1 MPAHAI
7 VQALRSLRATP
18 VFTATALVTLALGI
32 GANTSM
38 FSVLNATLLRALP
51 YPESGQLVRVYR
63 TTVRSQT
70 LPHSAANFLD
80 HQNQKTVFA
89 GLAAAAWTNFALAEP
104 GHAAERVAGMT
115 VTGDFFTVLG
125 VQPAIGRAL
134 TRDDDQPGRD
144 NVVVLSDSFWRRR
157 FSSDRTIVGRDVR
170 LDGQRVTIVGV
181 MPAGFDDRQLWGTIE
196 MWRPIAFDAET
207 RQNRGGNWLA
217 IIGRL
222 KPGTTIAAAQAS
234 MGAVAARLARDFPGP
249 NAESGISVL
258 PLAATGTDPTIR
270 LLSWFTM
277 GLAACVLL
285 IACANLANLQLA
297 RNAGRARDFALHAA
311 LGASRLRMIRQSL
324 VESVLLGLAGGA
336 LGLLV
341 ASWTND
347 VLGSRVEIAGQV
359 GLAMPLD
366 RTVLAFTAG
375 ASVLTGVLFG
385 VLPAWLAS
393 RGDVNETLKQGGRGS
408 TSRAHHRLRQGL
420 IVAEV
425 ALALVLLSAAGFFI
439 RGIDRFAVRDHGWR
453 TEQLLTGYLTLSAT
467 YDTNDSRRAFH
478 ERLQTRL
485 AALPGV
491 ERVAL
496 SANLPF
502 NGFAAGQRFIIDG
515 RPAPRSGTEPSRAVN
530 FVGPEYFDTL
540 GIGLVEGRAFEAADL
555 TREPM
560 ATIINETM
568 ARQFWPGESAIGKRI
583 AHPMAATEWQEV
595 VGVVRDVTFAT
606 TLAEPDTRFQAYRL
620 LAREPNRSFTVTIRS
635 ALPPETLTDAVRGVV
650 ASIDP
655 DQPVQ
660 EIQSATRVIS
670 RGLANFALV
679 GWLLA
684 GFALLG
690 LFLAAVGIYGVI
702 AGFVG
707 QRINEIGIRVA
718 LGAQARDVLRLVLG
732 QGLRLALAGVAV
744 GLAGTYAV
752 ARLLGAIA
760 PSLPPAEPATA
771 LAVTGML
778 ISFAL
783 LASWL
788 PARQA
793 VRVDP
798 NVALRAD

>member
-7 VQALRSLRATP
+7 LLALRSLRAAP
-18 VFTATALVTLALGI
+18 VFTATALATLALGI
-32 GANTSM
+32 GVNTSM
-38 FSVLNATLLRALP
+38 FSILNATLLRALP
-51 YPESGQLVRVYR
+51 YPASGQLVRVYR
-63 TTVRSQT
+63 TTTRSQT
-70 LPHSAANFLD
+70 LPHSPANFLD
-80 HQNQKTVFA
+80 HQAQNTVFA
-89 GLAAAAWTNFALAEP
+89 GLAAVSWTNLALAEP
-104 GHAAERVAGMT
+104 GHAAERVAGLS
-115 VTGDFFTVLG
+115 VTGDFFAVLG

-134 TRDDDQPGRD
+134 TRDDDQPGRAD
-144 NVVVLSDSFWRRR
+144 VVVLSDTYWRRR
-157 FSSDRTIVGRDVR
+157 FSGDRSIVGRDVR
-170 LDGQRVTIVGV
+170 LDGQRVTVVGV
-181 MPAGFDDRQLWGTIE
+181 MPAGFEDRQLWGPVE
-196 MWRPIAFDAET
+196 MWRPIAFDAAT
-207 RQNRGGNWLA
+207 RENRGGNFLA
-217 IIGRL
+217 IVGRL
-222 KPGTTIAAAQAS
+222 KPGTTIAAAQAG
-234 MGAVAARLARDFPGP
+234 MGAVAAGLARDYPGP
-249 NAESGISVL
+249 NGEQGVSVL

-297 RNAGRARDFALHAA
+297 RNVGRARDFALHAA
-311 LGASRLRMIRQSL
+311 LGASRLRVMRQSM
-324 VESVLLGLAGGA
+324 VESLLLGLAGGG

-341 ASWTND
+341 AGWTTD
-347 VLGSRVEIAGQV
+347 ALGARVEIAGQT

-366 RTVLAFTAG
+366 RTVLAFTAV
-375 ASVLTGVLFG
+375 ASVGTGVLFG
-385 VLPAWLAS
+385 ILPAFLAS

-408 TSRAHHRLRQGL
+408 TSRAHHRLRHGL

-439 RGIDRFAVRDHGWR
+439 RGIDRFALRDHGWR
-453 TEQLLTGYLTLSAT
+453 TEQLLTGSITLSRAYT
-467 YDTNDSRRAFH
+467 TNDARRAFH
-478 ERLQTRL
+478 QRLQAGV

-496 SANLPF
+496 SGNLPF
-502 NGFAAGQRFIIDG
+502 NGFAAGQRFIIEG
-515 RPAPRSGTEPSRAVN
+515 RPVPRSGTEPSRDVN
-530 FVGPEYFDTL
+530 FVSPEYFDTL

-555 TREPM
+555 TRQPIP
-560 ATIINETM
+560 TIINETM
-568 ARQFWPGESAIGKRI
+568 ARQFWPGESALGKRI
-583 AHPMAATEWQEV
+583 AHPLVMEWQEV
-595 VGVVRDVTFAT
+595 VGVVRDVSFAT
-606 TLAEPDTRFQAYRL
+606 NLAEPSTRFQAYRL
-620 LAREPNRSFTVTIRS
+620 FAREPSHTFAVTIRS
-635 ALPPETLTDAVRGVV
+635 TVPPETLADAVQRVV
-650 ASIDP
+650 TAVDP

-660 EIQSATRVIS
+660 AMQSATRMIS

-718 LGAQARDVLRLVLG
+718 LGAQARDVLRLVLS
-732 QGLRLALAGVAV
+732 QGLRLALAGIAI
-744 GLAGTYAV
+744 GLVGTYAV
-752 ARLLGAIA
+752 ARALAAIA
-760 PSLPPAEPATA
+760 PSLPAAEVATA
-771 LAVTGML
+771 LAVTGVL
-778 ISFAL
+778 IGFAL

>member
-7 VQALRSLRATP
+7 LLALRSLRATP

-32 GANTSM
+32 GVNTSM
-38 FSVLNATLLRALP
+38 FSILNATLLRALP
-51 YPESGQLVRVYR
+51 YPESEQLVRVYR
-63 TTVRSQT
+63 TTTRSQT
-70 LPHSAANFLD
+70 LPHSPANFLD
-80 HQNQKTVFA
+80 HRDQNTVFA
-89 GLAAAAWTNFALAEP
+89 GLAAASWTTFALAEP
-104 GHAAERVAGMT
+104 GHAAERVSGMT
-115 VTGDFFTVLG
+115 VTGDFFRVLG

-144 NVVVLSDSFWRRR
+144 NVAVLSDTYWRRR
-157 FSSDRTIVGRDVR
+157 FSGDPAIVGRDVR
-170 LDGQRVTIVGV
+170 LDGQRVTVVGV
-181 MPAGFDDRQLWGTIE
+181 MPPGFEDRQLWRAIE

-207 RQNRGGNWLA
+207 RQNRGGNFLA
-217 IIGRL
+217 IVGRL
-222 KPGTTIAAAQAS
+222 RPGTTVAGAQAG
-234 MGAVAARLARDFPGP
+234 MGAVAARLARDYPGP
-249 NAESGISVL
+249 NGESGISVL
-258 PLAATGTDPTIR
+258 PLAATGADPTIR

-297 RNAGRARDFALHAA
+297 RNVGRARDFALHAA
-311 LGASRLRMIRQSL
+311 LGASRLRVIRQSL
-324 VESVLLGLAGGA
+324 VESVLLGLAGGG

-341 ASWTND
+341 ASWTTD
-347 VLGSRVEIAGQV
+347 ALGSRVEIAGQM

-385 VLPAWLAS
+385 ILPAWLAS

-408 TSRAHHRLRQGL
+408 TSRAHHRLRHGL

-453 TEQLLTGYLTLSAT
+453 TEQLLTGSLTLSSA
-467 YDTNDSRRAFH
+467 YETNDSRRAFH

-496 SANLPF
+496 SGNLPF
-502 NGFAAGQRFIIDG
+502 NGFAAGQRFIIEG
-515 RPAPRSGTEPSRAVN
+515 RPVPRSGTEPSRDVN
-530 FVGPEYFDTL
+530 FVSPAYFDTL

-555 TREPM
+555 TREPIP
-560 ATIINETM
+560 TIINESM

-583 AHPMAATEWQEV
+583 AHPLVMEWQEI
-595 VGVVRDVTFAT
+595 VGVVRDVSFAT
-606 TLAEPDTRFQAYRL
+606 NLSEPNTRFQAYRL
-620 LAREPNRSFTVTIRS
+620 FAREPNRTFAVTIRS
-635 ALPPETLTDAVRGVV
+635 ALPPETLTDAIQRAV
-650 ASIDP
+650 AAIDP

-660 EIQSATRVIS
+660 ELQSATRVIS

-707 QRINEIGIRVA
+707 QSINEIGIRVA

-732 QGLRLALAGVAV
+732 QGLRLALGGIAI
-744 GLAGTYAV
+744 GLLGTYAV
-752 ARLLGAIA
+752 ARVLGAIA
-760 PSLPPAEPATA
+760 PSLPPAEPAMA
-771 LAVTGML
+771 LAVTGTL
-778 ISFAL
+778 IGFAL